1 MIDKKAMLPYERIG
15 PVSRIVF
22 AILSLFAPRVLLLS
36 TIKAFLAHVG
46 ELDKDTL
53 RMLIQEIQDV

>member
-1 MIDKKAMLPYERIG
+1 MIDGKIMLPHERIG
-15 PVSRIVF
+15 PASRIVF

-46 ELDKDTL
+46 ELDRDTL
-53 RMLIQEIQDV
+53 RMLVQEIQDV

>member
-1 MIDKKAMLPYERIG
+1 MIDGKIMLPHERIG
-15 PVSRIVF
+15 PASRIVF

-36 TIKAFLAHVG
+36 TIKAFLSHVE

>member
-1 MIDKKAMLPYERIG
+1 MIDEKIMLPHERIG
-15 PVSRIVF
+15 PVTRIVF

-53 RMLIQEIQDV
+53 RILIQEIQDV

>member
-1 MIDKKAMLPYERIG
+1 MIDGKIMLPYEGIG
-15 PVSRIVF
+15 PVTRIVF

-53 RMLIQEIQDV
+53 RILIQEIQDV

>member
-1 MIDKKAMLPYERIG
+1 MIDGKIMLPYERIG

-22 AILSLFAPRVLLLS
+22 AILSLFAPRLLLLS

-46 ELDKDTL
+46 ELDRDTL
-53 RMLIQEIQDV
+53 RMLVQEIQDV